1 MKKILSLILIVIL
14 SVGSTV
20 LVLNNKDKI
29 RDHFDSMT
37 SISQESEVDSN
48 SSIVSTDSSNV

>member
-1 MKKILSLILIVIL
+1 MKKFLSLILIVIL

-29 RDHFDSMT
+29 KDHFDSKT

-48 SSIVSTDSSNV
+48 SSIASESSNV